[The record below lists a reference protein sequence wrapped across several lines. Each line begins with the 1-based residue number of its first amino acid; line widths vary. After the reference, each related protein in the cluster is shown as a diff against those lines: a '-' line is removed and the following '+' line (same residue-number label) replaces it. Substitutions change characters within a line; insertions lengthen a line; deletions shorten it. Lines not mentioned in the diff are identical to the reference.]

1 MKADKTRGQKA
12 RTAIIYII
20 LRVLVIAVMVLQFI
34 HGNYYNVFL
43 CVLTLILFMIPMV
56 VDTKFN
62 IKLPDALEIIILL
75 FIFAAEILGEIQS
88 FYTFIPNWDTMLH
101 TINGF
106 LMAAIG
112 FSMIDIL
119 NSSPRFHIG
128 MSPVFVAFVAFCF
141 SMTVGVVWEF
151 FEYFMD
157 SVFQTDMQ
165 KDWIVSAISSVKLN
179 ADGVNDTVVI
189 KNITKTVI
197 SGTMNGEP
205 VEFVIDNGYLDVGII
220 DTMKDLIVN
229 CIGAVAFSV
238 LGVFYLKNREKGSVA
253 ERFIP
258 QMKTEEEIIETKEWI
273 SKRKSRR
280 SKKRKE

>member
-75 FIFAAEILGEIQS
+75 FIFSAEILGEIQS

>member
-1 MKADKTRGQKA
+1 MKDKIR
-12 RTAIIYII
+12 RTAVIYVV
-20 LRVLVIAVMVLQFI
+20 LRVLVIAVMIHQFI
-34 HGNYYNVFL
+34 IGNYNNVFL
-43 CVLTLILFMIPMV
+43 CILTLILFMIPMV

-62 IKLPDALEIIILL
+62 IKLPSALEIIILL

-119 NSSPRFHIG
+119 NRSPRFHIS

-157 SVFQTDMQ
+157 SIFLTDMQ
-165 KDWIVSAISSVKLN
+165 KDWIVSAVSSVKLN
-179 ADGVNDTVVI
+179 ADGVNEPVI
-189 KNITKTVI
+189 IKDITGTVI
-197 SGTMNGEP
+197 NGTIDGVP
-205 VEFVIDNGYLDVGII
+205 VSYTVEGGYLDVGII

-238 LGVFYLKNREKGSVA
+238 MGVFYLKNREKGSVA
-253 ERFIP
+253 EKFIP
-258 QMKTEEEIIETKEWI
+258 QMKTEEEIIQTKEMI
-273 SKRKSRR
+273 DKLRKHHGQR
-280 SKKRKE
+280 KKNKKQ